1 MLAYW
6 NALVNINNVIGSFSS
21 TFYPV
26 ADPKYIGKGWNGY
39 CEWNF
44 LLEANCK
51 KINQMAWF
59 LAYFKSIFKCI
70 LLPDDEEIKR
80 ETEKNSTA

>member
-1 MLAYW
+1 
-6 NALVNINNVIGSFSS
+6 
-21 TFYPV
+21 
-26 ADPKYIGKGWNGY
+26 
-39 CEWNF
+39 
-44 LLEANCK
+44 
-51 KINQMAWF
+51 MAWF